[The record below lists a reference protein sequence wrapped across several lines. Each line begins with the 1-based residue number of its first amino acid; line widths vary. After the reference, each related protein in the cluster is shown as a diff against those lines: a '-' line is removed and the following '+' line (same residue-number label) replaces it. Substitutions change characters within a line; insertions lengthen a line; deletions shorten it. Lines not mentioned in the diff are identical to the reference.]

1 MLNLDEKLNY
11 LENKKALLR
20 ALPFYEFLLSIEMTY
35 QKNPQF
41 CSFSY
46 EYKPSA
52 FDQLNY
58 IKDNEKSGN
67 ISVFDKSVTAF
78 PTNEYGIR
86 DFTIDTDFF
95 GQIGCGSHKFCQLLI
110 NNGFD
115 NPVFFK
121 KYKQDFES
129 VLEDF
134 SWIEKREDRFDIY
147 KKYMHRKI
155 PEYTK
160 IIEKWKQGCLDH
172 ILSDTEFLK
181 FDQGLLNLKY
191 KKIDLQDIAREQA
204 KLLFYKKLI
213 LLKEM
218 LQDYS
223 FIDHFVLSVDFKDNQ
238 VGVYNKNNSVSVYN
252 DKIIYSSAP
261 EKEIEEE
268 VSLKFNNS
276 CNVIYPFKRGG
287 PINLNNFVVSRQ
299 TRINKS
305 LPIINLMEIPKEEAE
320 QLESD
325 FEKHLI
331 RRKLN
336 LTDDEESKDIS
347 VNLKRKRL

>member
-35 QKNPQF
+35 QKNPHF

-58 IKDNEKSGN
+58 IKDNGKSGN
-67 ISVFDKSVTAF
+67 ISVFDKSITAF
-78 PTNEYGIR
+78 PTNEYGVK
-86 DFTIDTDFF
+86 DFTIDPDSF
-95 GQIGCGSHKFCQLLI
+95 GQIGCGFHNFSQILI

-160 IIEKWKQGCLDH
+160 IIEKWKQGCLNH
-172 ILSDTEFLK
+172 ILSDAEFLK
-181 FDQGLLNLKY
+181 SDQGLLNLKY
-191 KKIDLQDIAREQA
+191 KKIDLQDIEREQA

-223 FIDHFVLSVDFKDNQ
+223 FIDHFVLSVNF
-238 VGVYNKNNSVSVYN
+238 KNNSVCVYN
-252 DKIIYSSAP
+252 DKIIFTP
-261 EKEIEEE
+261 HPVKEIEEAI
-268 VSLKFNNS
+268 SLKFNNS

-287 PINLNNFVVSRQ
+287 SISLNNFVISRQ

-305 LPIINLMEIPKEEAE
+305 LPIINLMEIPKEETE

-331 RRKLN
+331 KRNLN
-336 LTDDEESKDIS
+336 LTDNEESEKNP
-347 VNLKRKRL
+347 VNYKRKRL